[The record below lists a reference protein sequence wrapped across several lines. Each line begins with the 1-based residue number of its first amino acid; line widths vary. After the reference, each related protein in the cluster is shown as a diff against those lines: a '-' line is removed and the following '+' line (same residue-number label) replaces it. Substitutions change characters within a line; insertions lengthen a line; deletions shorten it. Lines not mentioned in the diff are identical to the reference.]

1 MTQDA
6 VLYEA
11 NGPVAVA
18 TMNRPEKLNAI
29 NRALEDGLRAA
40 LDQAE
45 ADPAV
50 RVVLLRGAGRAFCAG
65 MDLDPAAGITPE
77 QVGVARDREQHQ
89 KHIEGFLRFWEFPKP
104 TISEV
109 HGFCIAGGTMLAMAC
124 DITLV
129 ADDCRVRF
137 PSIPVGGGFVSSF
150 WTLFVG
156 PKKAKE
162 LDFIAG
168 SELSGAE
175 ATQWGFANHAIPAAD
190 LPARALH
197 MARQVARTPPDLLR
211 LKKLAINSVVERQGW
226 RQAILGG
233 AEWDALCH
241 FSDGALEMR
250 RRIGQYGLK
259 GAIATLDRD
268 AGIEMPA

>member
-1 MTQDA
+1 MSQDA
-6 VLYEA
+6 VLYE
-11 NGPVAVA
+11 NDGPVAVV
-18 TMNRPEKLNAI
+18 TLNRPEKLNAI
-29 NRALEDGLRAA
+29 NFALEAGLRAA
-40 LDQAE
+40 LDRAE
-45 ADPAV
+45 ADPVV
-50 RVVLLRGAGRAFCAG
+50 RVVLLRGAGRAFCSG
-65 MDLDPAAGITPE
+65 MDLDPGAGATPE

-89 KHIEGFLRFWEFPKP
+89 KHIEGFMRFWEFPKP
-104 TISEV
+104 TVAEV

-129 ADDCRVRF
+129 SADCRIRF

-168 SELSGAE
+168 SEISGAE
-175 ATQWGFANHAIPAAD
+175 ATQWGFANQAIPAEG
-190 LPARALH
+190 LPARARL
-197 MARQVARTPPDLLR
+197 MARQIARTPPDLLR

-226 RQAILGG
+226 RQAMLAG

-268 AGIEMPA
+268 AGIEPAE